1 MGSTNKTT
9 GYNLPQWIGTD
20 KPTFL
25 GDLND
30 AFLKIDEGMTEN
42 KGSSTSAI
50 AQAGEAVQNSTLALS
65 KVNSI
70 ENTANQANT
79 NANSAITIANSV
91 SDKVDNIENNVNAQ
105 EIYINNAKNWV
116 EGNITSK
123 RNDII
128 IKGGFTNYNN
138 GLSLFNLALRC
149 TITNGL
155 VITEGALLFKING
168 IPFPNN
174 ADRIIY
180 GGAYCRANDGSVIF
194 IDLGIK
200 KDGTIYAASDSAS
213 LSISSI
219 TIQLMVCTAKW

>member
-9 GYNLPQWIGTD
+9 GYNLPQWIGSD

-65 KVNSI
+65 KANSV
-70 ENTANQANT
+70 ENTTNQANT
-79 NANSAITIANSV
+79 NANNAITIANTV
-91 SDKVDNIENNVNAQ
+91 SDKVDNIESNVNAQ

-116 EGNITSK
+116 AGNITSK
-123 RNDII
+123 RNDIT

-149 TITNGL
+149 VISPGL
-155 VITEGALLFKING
+155 VITEGTLLFQVSG
-168 IPFPNN
+168 IPLPNN
-174 ADRIIY
+174 ADRTIY
-180 GGAYCRANDGSVIF
+180 GGAYCRASDGTVIF
-194 IDLGIK
+194 IDLGLK
-200 KDGTIYAASDSAS
+200 KDGTIYAASATAN
-213 LSISSI
+213 LSISSM
-219 TIQLMVCTAKW
+219 TIQLMCCTAKW

>member
-65 KVNSI
+65 KANSV
-70 ENTANQANT
+70 ESKVNQANT
-79 NANSAITIANSV
+79 NANNAITIANSV
-91 SDKVDNIENNVNAQ
+91 SDKVDNVERNVNTQ

-116 EGNITSK
+116 AGNITSK
-123 RNDII
+123 RSDIT

-149 TITNGL
+149 SISPGL
-155 VITEGALLFKING
+155 NITEGALLFQVSG
-168 IPFPNN
+168 IPFPNT
-174 ADRIIY
+174 DRTIY
-180 GGAYCRANDGSVIF
+180 GGAYCRANDGSIIF

-200 KDGTIYAASDSAS
+200 KDGTIYAASDSAN
-213 LSISSI
+213 LTISAI
-219 TIQLMVCTAKW
+219 TIQLMCCTAKW

>member
-65 KVNSI
+65 KASSV

-79 NANSAITIANSV
+79 NANNAITIANSV
-91 SDKVDNIENNVNAQ
+91 SDKVDNVESNVNAQ
-105 EIYINNAKNWV
+105 EIYISNAKNWV
-116 EGNITSK
+116 AGNITSK
-123 RNDII
+123 RNDIT

-149 TITNGL
+149 AISPGL
-155 VITEGALLFKING
+155 VITEGTLLFQVSG
-168 IPFPNN
+168 IPLPNN
-174 ADRIIY
+174 TDRTIY
-180 GGAYCRANDGSVIF
+180 GGAYCRASNGDVIF

-213 LSISSI
+213 LTISAI
-219 TIQLMVCTAKW
+219 TIQLMCCTAKW

>member
-50 AQAGEAVQNSTLALS
+50 AQVGEAVQNSTLALS
-65 KVNSI
+65 KANSV

-79 NANSAITIANSV
+79 NANNAITIANNV
-91 SDKVDNIENNVNAQ
+91 SDKVDNVESNVNAQ

-116 EGNITSK
+116 AGNITSK
-123 RNDII
+123 RNDIT

-149 TITNGL
+149 AISPGL
-155 VITEGALLFKING
+155 IITEGTLLFQVSG
-168 IPFPNN
+168 IPLPNN
-174 ADRIIY
+174 ADRTIY
-180 GGAYCRANDGSVIF
+180 GGAYCRASNGTVIF

-200 KDGTIYAASDSAS
+200 KDGTIYAASDSAD
-213 LSISSI
+213 LNISSM
-219 TIQLMVCTAKW
+219 TIQMMCCTAKW

>member
-9 GYNLPQWIGTD
+9 VYNLPQWIGTD

-30 AFLKIDEGMTEN
+30 AFLKIDEGMSEN

-50 AQAGEAVQNSTLALS
+50 AQAEEAVHNSTVALS
-65 KVNSI
+65 KANSV
-70 ENTANQANT
+70 ENTAKQANT
-79 NANSAITIANSV
+79 NANNAITIANNV
-91 SDKVDNIENNVNAQ
+91 SDKVDNIEKNVNAQ

-116 EGNITSK
+116 AGNITSK
-123 RNDII
+123 RNDIV

-149 TITNGL
+149 SVTGL
-155 VITEGALLFKING
+155 VITSGTLLFQISG

-174 ADRIIY
+174 NDRTIY
-180 GGAYCRANDGSVIF
+180 AGASCRANDGSLIS

-200 KDGTIYAASDSAS
+200 KDGTIYAASDSAN
-213 LSISSI
+213 LTITSIAV
-219 TIQLMVCTAKW
+219 QLMVCTAKW

>member
-42 KGSSTSAI
+42 KGSSSSAI
-50 AQAGEAVQNSTLALS
+50 AQVGEAVQNSTLALT
-65 KVNSI
+65 KANSV
-70 ENTANQANT
+70 EKTANQANI
-79 NANSAITIANSV
+79 NANNAITIANNA
-91 SDKVDNIENNVNAQ
+91 SDKIDNVESKVNAQ
-105 EIYINNAKNWV
+105 EIYINSAKNWV
-116 EGNITSK
+116 AGNITSK
-123 RNDII
+123 RSDIT

-149 TITNGL
+149 TISPGL
-155 VITEGALLFKING
+155 VITEGALLFQVSG
-168 IPFPNN
+168 IPLPNN
-174 ADRIIY
+174 ADRTIY
-180 GGAYCRANDGSVIF
+180 GGAYCRTNDGSVIF

-200 KDGTIYAASDSAS
+200 KDGAIYAASGSAN
-213 LSISSI
+213 LSISAL
-219 TIQLMVCTAKW
+219 TIQLMCCTAKW

>member
-9 GYNLPQWIGTD
+9 GYNLPQWIGSD

-65 KVNSI
+65 KANSV
-70 ENTANQANT
+70 ENTTNQANT
-79 NANSAITIANSV
+79 NANNAITIANTV
-91 SDKVDNIENNVNAQ
+91 SDKVDNIESNVNAQ

-116 EGNITSK
+116 AGNITSK
-123 RNDII
+123 RNDIT

-149 TITNGL
+149 VISPGL
-155 VITEGALLFKING
+155 VITEGTLLFQVSG
-168 IPFPNN
+168 IPLPNN
-174 ADRIIY
+174 ADRTIY
-180 GGAYCRANDGSVIF
+180 GGAYCRASDGTVIF
-194 IDLGIK
+194 IDLGLK
-200 KDGTIYAASDSAS
+200 KDGTIYAASATAN
-213 LSISSI
+213 LSISSL
-219 TIQLMVCTAKW
+219 TIQLMCCTAKW